1 MSHAFRR
8 LGGGATHSAVSLHHQ
23 YRGSVADC
31 DTLMLA
37 YVGRRLTLSIP
48 VVLSV
53 VTLVFLVIRVLP
65 GDPAQAALGENASR
79 AAVEALR
86 TRLGLDAPL
95 PVQYAR
101 FIGDLLHGDLGV
113 SMINSTPV
121 RDQIA
126 YNLPFT
132 LQLTLTA
139 LVIGSVLGV
148 PLGVYAAIQR
158 DRAPDVLIRI
168 LSLGGLCIPAFF
180 LGILLILLFGVQLKW
195 LPAIGGGSPDTP
207 ADFIAHLVLP
217 ALTLG
222 LIMTASVT
230 RLTRAAMLNVVS
242 NDYVRTA
249 RAKGLRE
256 HVVVL
261 MHTLRPALLPIV
273 SLTGVWAVALI
284 GDSVTTEVVFSR
296 PGLGKMMVGAMLQRD
311 YTSIQSVMVVYTL
324 FVVGINL
331 VTELAYGLV
340 DPRIRN

>member
-1 MSHAFRR
+1 MLAFAARR
-8 LGGGATHSAVSLHHQ
+8 LAL
-23 YRGSVADC
+23 SV
-31 DTLMLA
+31 
-37 YVGRRLTLSIP
+37 P
-48 VVLSV
+48 VVLCV

-79 AAVEALR
+79 VAVEALR
-86 TRLGLDAPL
+86 TRMGLDAPL
-95 PVQYAR
+95 PVQYLR
-101 FIGDLLHGDLGV
+101 FMSSLLQGDLGV
-113 SMINSTPV
+113 SMINSTSV

-132 LQLTLTA
+132 LHLTLAA
-139 LVIGSVLGV
+139 LIIGTVVGV
-148 PLGVYAAIQR
+148 PLGVYASVHR
-158 DRAPDVLIRI
+158 DQTPDVLIRI
-168 LSLGGLCIPAFF
+168 FSLTGLCIPAFF
-180 LGILLILLFGVQLKW
+180 LGILLILLFGVQLHW
-195 LPAIGGGSPDTP
+195 LPAVGGGTPETP
-207 ADFIAHLVLP
+207 ADFVAHLVLP

-230 RLTRAAMLNVVS
+230 RLTRAAMLTVIA

-256 HVVVL
+256 HAVVF

-311 YTSIQSVMVVYTL
+311 YTSIQSVMVIYTL

-331 VTELAYGLV
+331 VADLTYGLV

>member
-1 MSHAFRR
+1 
-8 LGGGATHSAVSLHHQ
+8 
-23 YRGSVADC
+23 
-31 DTLMLA
+31 MLA
-37 YVGRRLTLSIP
+37 YAARRLALAVP
-48 VVLSV
+48 VVLCV
-53 VTLVFLVIRVLP
+53 VTLVFLVVRVLP
-65 GDPAQAALGENASR
+65 GDPAQAALGENASSV
-79 AAVEALR
+79 AVDALR
-86 TRLGLDAPL
+86 TRMGLDAPL
-95 PVQYAR
+95 PVQYVR
-101 FIGDLLHGDLGV
+101 FMSSLLRGDLGI
-113 SMINSTPV
+113 SMINSTSV

-132 LQLTLTA
+132 LHLTLAA
-139 LVIGSVLGV
+139 LIIGTLLGV
-148 PLGVYAAIQR
+148 PLGVYAAVHR
-158 DRAPDVLIRI
+158 DQTPDVLIRV
-168 LSLGGLCIPAFF
+168 LSLTGLCIPAFF
-180 LGILLILLFGVQLKW
+180 LGILLILLFGVQLQW
-195 LPAIGGGSPDTP
+195 LPAVGGGSPQTP
-207 ADFIAHLVLP
+207 ADFVAHLVLP

-230 RLTRAAMLNVVS
+230 RLTRAAMLSVIA

-256 HVVVL
+256 HAVVL
-261 MHTLRPALLPIV
+261 LHTLRPALLPIV

-331 VTELAYGLV
+331 VTDLAYGLV